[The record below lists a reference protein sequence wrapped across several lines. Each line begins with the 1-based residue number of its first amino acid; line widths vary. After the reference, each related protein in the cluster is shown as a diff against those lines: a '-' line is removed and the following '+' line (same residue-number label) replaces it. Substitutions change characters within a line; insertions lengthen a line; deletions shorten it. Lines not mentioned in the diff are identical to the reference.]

1 MDINEYVKVKLI
13 ESKDSSKSSYINGTV
28 LSKRAAN
35 LGMQTQIIQPRIL
48 LLEALATKTD

>member
-28 LSKRAAN
+28 LSKRAAK
-35 LGMQTQIIQPRIL
+35 LGIQTQIIKPRIL
-48 LLEALATKTD
+48 FLEALATKTD